1 MMKKRTIFLSLLLTV
16 NLLLF
21 CGCEREQEVTSL
33 RIVDG
38 AATGQ
43 LVLAGERESDVYTL
57 DMKDIKVFLDGR
69 KADASAL
76 EDGMMAE
83 IVHSGWIQTTYPG
96 QFSDVYEVRVYSLGS
111 EKNPGGSYYDVCG
124 LYLQVLEDLWNAD
137 PGLNSEIQYISVDL
151 TDAPGNLTDGEKA
164 AIAWIFGGKHGVQA
178 LTLSSEELKEQG
190 YFTEIVYTG
199 TGLPMSS
206 DDNRPK
212 AYLWEDGEL
221 FTIIDNM
228 GQDAVSYS
236 LPVVKFN
243 AWKWRTPLGA
253 YWFSNCS
260 AVWPQMGTWGTYNI
274 EYEMIS

>member
-1 MMKKRTIFLSLLLTV
+1 MKKRIIFLSLLLTV

-57 DMKDIKVFLDGR
+57 DMKDIKVFLDGK

-178 LTLSSEELKEQG
+178 LTLSSQELQEQG

-212 AYLWEDGEL
+212 AYLWEDGVL

-236 LPVVKFN
+236 LPVIKFN

-260 AVWPQMGTWGTYNI
+260 AVWPQMGTWSSYNI
-274 EYEMIS
+274 EYELIS

>member
-1 MMKKRTIFLSLLLTV
+1 MKKRTIFLSLLLTV

-57 DMKDIKVFLDGR
+57 DMKDIKVFLDGK

-96 QFSDVYEVRVYSLGS
+96 TFSDVYEVRGYSLGS

-178 LTLSSEELKEQG
+178 LTLNSEELKEQG

>member
-1 MMKKRTIFLSLLLTV
+1 MKKRTIFLSLLLTV

-57 DMKDIKVFLDGR
+57 DMKDIKVFLDGK

-212 AYLWEDGEL
+212 AYLWEDGVL

>member
-1 MMKKRTIFLSLLLTV
+1 MKKRTIFLSLFLV
-16 NLLLF
+16 VSLLLF

-57 DMKDIKVFLDGR
+57 DVKDIKVFLDGK

-137 PGLNSEIQYISVDL
+137 AGLNSEIQYISVDL

-178 LTLSSEELKEQG
+178 LTLNSEELKEQG

-212 AYLWEDGEL
+212 AYLWEDGVL

-236 LPVVKFN
+236 LPVIKFN

-253 YWFSNCS
+253 YWFNNCS

>member
-1 MMKKRTIFLSLLLTV
+1 MKKRTIFLSLLLTV

-57 DMKDIKVFLDGR
+57 DMKDIKVFLDGK

-96 QFSDVYEVRVYSLGS
+96 TFSDVYEVRVYSLGS

-178 LTLSSEELKEQG
+178 LTLNSEELKEQG

-212 AYLWEDGEL
+212 AYLWEDGVL
-221 FTIIDNM
+221 FTITDNM

-236 LPVVKFN
+236 LPVIKFN

-260 AVWPQMGTWGTYNI
+260 AVWPQMGTWSSYNI
-274 EYEMIS
+274 EHEMIS

>member
-1 MMKKRTIFLSLLLTV
+1 MKKRNIILSLIAILS
-16 NLLLF
+16 LLLF

-38 AATGQ
+38 AETGQ

-57 DMKDIKVFLDGR
+57 DMKDIKVFLDGK

-212 AYLWEDGEL
+212 AYLWEDGVL

-236 LPVVKFN
+236 LPVIKFN

>member
-1 MMKKRTIFLSLLLTV
+1 MKNRTIFLSLLLAV
-16 NLLLF
+16 SLFLF

-38 AATGQ
+38 AETGQ
-43 LVLAGERESDVYTL
+43 LVLAGERESDVYML
-57 DMKDIKVFLDGR
+57 DMKDIKVFLDGK

-178 LTLSSEELKEQG
+178 LTLSSQELQEQG

-212 AYLWEDGEL
+212 AYLWEDGVL

-236 LPVVKFN
+236 LPIIKFN

-260 AVWPQMGTWGTYNI
+260 AVWPQMGVWSSYNI
-274 EYEMIS
+274 EHEMIS

>member
-1 MMKKRTIFLSLLLTV
+1 MKKRTIFLSLLLTV

-38 AATGQ
+38 AATDQ

-57 DMKDIKVFLDGR
+57 DMKDIKVFLDGK

-96 QFSDVYEVRVYSLGS
+96 TFSDVYEVRVYSLGS

-212 AYLWEDGEL
+212 AYLWEDGVL

>member
-1 MMKKRTIFLSLLLTV
+1 MKKRTIFLSLLLTV

-96 QFSDVYEVRVYSLGS
+96 TFSDVYEVRVYSLGS

-164 AIAWIFGGKHGVQA
+164 AIAWIFSGKHGVQA
-178 LTLSSEELKEQG
+178 LTLNSEELKEQG

-212 AYLWEDGEL
+212 AYLWEDGVL

-236 LPVVKFN
+236 LPVIKFN

-260 AVWPQMGTWGTYNI
+260 AVWPQMGTWSSYNI
-274 EYEMIS
+274 EYELIS

>member
-1 MMKKRTIFLSLLLTV
+1 MKKRAIFLSLLLTV

-178 LTLSSEELKEQG
+178 LTLNSEELKEQG

>member
-1 MMKKRTIFLSLLLTV
+1 MMKKRTVLLSLFTILS
-16 NLLLF
+16 LLLF
-21 CGCEREQEVTSL
+21 CGCEREQEITSL

-38 AATGQ
+38 AETGQ
-43 LVLAGERESDVYTL
+43 LVLAGEWESDVYTL
-57 DMKDIKVFLDGR
+57 DVTDIKVFLDGK
-69 KADASAL
+69 KANASAL

-96 QFSDVYEVRVYSLGS
+96 SFSDVYEVRVYSIGS

-137 PGLNSEIQYISVDL
+137 AGLNDEIQYISVDL
-151 TDAPGNLTDGEKA
+151 TDAPGNLTKGEQA
-164 AIAWIFGGKHGVQA
+164 AIAWIFGGKHGVEA
-178 LTLSSEELKEQG
+178 LTLSSQELQEQG

-199 TGLPMSS
+199 TGQPMSI

-212 AYLWEDGEL
+212 AYLWEDGVL

-228 GQDAVSYS
+228 GQDAVNYS
-236 LPVVKFN
+236 LPVIKFN

-253 YWFSNCS
+253 YFFSNCS
-260 AVWPQMGTWGTYNI
+260 AVWPQMGTWSTYNI
-274 EYEMIS
+274 EHEMIS

>member
-1 MMKKRTIFLSLLLTV
+1 MKKRAIFLSLLLTV

-57 DMKDIKVFLDGR
+57 DMKDIKVFLDGK

-96 QFSDVYEVRVYSLGS
+96 TFSDVYEVWVYSLGS

-212 AYLWEDGEL
+212 AYLWEDGIL

-236 LPVVKFN
+236 LPVIKFN

>member
-1 MMKKRTIFLSLLLTV
+1 MKKRTILLSLLLAV
-16 NLLLF
+16 SLLLF

-57 DMKDIKVFLDGR
+57 DMKDIKVFLDGK

-96 QFSDVYEVRVYSLGS
+96 TFSDVYEVRVYSLGS

-212 AYLWEDGEL
+212 AYLWEDGVL

>member
-1 MMKKRTIFLSLLLTV
+1 MKKRTIFLSLLLTV

-96 QFSDVYEVRVYSLGS
+96 TFSDVYEVRVYSLGS

-199 TGLPMSS
+199 TGMPMSV
-206 DDNRPK
+206 DDDRPK
-212 AYLWEDGEL
+212 AYLWEDGVL

-236 LPVVKFN
+236 LPVIKFN

>member
-1 MMKKRTIFLSLLLTV
+1 MMKKRTVLLSLFIILS
-16 NLLLF
+16 LLLF
-21 CGCEREQEVTSL
+21 CGCEREQEITSL

-38 AATGQ
+38 AETGQ

-57 DMKDIKVFLDGR
+57 DVTDIKVFLDGK
-69 KADASAL
+69 KANASAL

-96 QFSDVYEVRVYSLGS
+96 SFSDVYEVRVYSLGS

-137 PGLNSEIQYISVDL
+137 AGLNDEIQYISVDL
-151 TDAPGNLTDGEKA
+151 TDAPGNLTKGEQA
-164 AIAWIFGGKHGVQA
+164 AIAWIFGGKHGVEA
-178 LTLSSEELKEQG
+178 LTLSSQELQEQG

-199 TGLPMSS
+199 TGQPMSI

-212 AYLWEDGEL
+212 AYLWEDGVL

-236 LPVVKFN
+236 LPVIKFN

-260 AVWPQMGTWGTYNI
+260 AVWPQMGVWSSYNI
-274 EYEMIS
+274 EHEMIS

>member
-1 MMKKRTIFLSLLLTV
+1 MKKRTIFLSLLLTV

-57 DMKDIKVFLDGR
+57 DMKDIKVFLDGK

-212 AYLWEDGEL
+212 AYLWEDGVL

-236 LPVVKFN
+236 LPVIKFN

-260 AVWPQMGTWGTYNI
+260 AVWPQMGTWSSYNI

>member
-1 MMKKRTIFLSLLLTV
+1 MKKRNIILSLFAILS
-16 NLLLF
+16 LLLF

-57 DMKDIKVFLDGR
+57 DMKDIKVFLDGK

-83 IVHSGWIQTTYPG
+83 IVHSDWIQTTYPG
-96 QFSDVYEVRVYSLGS
+96 QFSDVYEVRVYSIGS
-111 EKNPGGSYYDVCG
+111 EKIPGGSYYDVCG

-178 LTLSSEELKEQG
+178 LTLSSQELQEQG

-206 DDNRPK
+206 DDNKPK
-212 AYLWEDGEL
+212 AYLWEDGVL

-236 LPVVKFN
+236 LPVIKFN

-260 AVWPQMGTWGTYNI
+260 AVWPQMGVWSSYNI